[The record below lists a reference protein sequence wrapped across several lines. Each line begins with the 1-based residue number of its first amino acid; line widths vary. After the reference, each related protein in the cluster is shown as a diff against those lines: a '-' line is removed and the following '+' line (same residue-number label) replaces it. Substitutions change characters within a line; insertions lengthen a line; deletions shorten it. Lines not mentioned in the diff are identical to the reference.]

1 MRKLTIVFHH
11 AGGGH
16 QSAADALKATLAGQ
30 EHPWDVSLLDIQ
42 ELLDPLD
49 LLRRATGLRIQDTYN
64 LILRK
69 GWTRFTPQLLVI
81 LQGTIRL
88 YHSPIVRAL
97 RAYWAQHPADLVLS
111 VIPHFN
117 REIAE
122 SLRPVG
128 IRTPREIPIWPSQAG
143 RDALKA
149 QPSAAKA
156 ASMAGANGTAEAVPY
171 PKLSGNEPNQRIL
184 NSRTLGT
191 ETAITKPP
199 FVTLITD
206 LADYPPHFWIEPES
220 EYIIVGS
227 ERARQQALTIG
238 HPADH
243 IFQTSGM
250 ILKPRFYEKTTVD
263 RVAERTRLGLEPDC
277 PTGIVLFGGYGSKV
291 MVDITRKLN
300 EAGGGVQIILICGH
314 NQKLAAELKNLRTRK
329 PVLVVGFA
337 QNVEYYMALAD
348 FFIGKPGPGSISEAL
363 QFHLP
368 VIVECNSKTLPQ
380 ERYNA
385 EWVTEKGFG
394 IVVPSFKN
402 IAPAVQRLLESA
414 TFNAFR
420 MKANEYSNRALF
432 EVPIILEECA
442 PHTAATIQ
450 PQAAVLI

>member
-16 QSAADALKATLAGQ
+16 QSAAEALRDTLTQ
-30 EHPWDVSLLDIQ
+30 HERPWEVALLDIQ

-49 LLRRATGLRIQDTYN
+49 LIRRATGLRIQDTYN

-69 GWTRFTPQLLVI
+69 GWTRFTPQLLVV
-81 LQGTIRL
+81 LQGTIRA
-88 YHSPIVRAL
+88 YHSPIVKAL

-117 REIAE
+117 REIAD
-122 SLRPVG
+122 SLR
-128 IRTPREIPIWPSQAG
+128 T
-143 RDALKA
+143 DD
-149 QPSAAKA
+149 
-156 ASMAGANGTAEAVPY
+156 
-171 PKLSGNEPNQRIL
+171 
-184 NSRTLGT
+184 
-191 ETAITKPP
+191 TKTP

-206 LADYPPHFWIEPES
+206 LADYPPHFWIERES
-220 EYIIVGS
+220 EYIIVGT

-238 HPADH
+238 HSADH

-263 RVAERTRLGLEPDC
+263 REAERKRLGLEPGC
-277 PTGIVLFGGYGSKV
+277 PTGIVLFGGHGSQV

-300 EAGGGVQIILICGH
+300 HGGSGVQLILICGH
-314 NQKLAAELKNLRTRK
+314 NQKLAAELQKLPTRK
-329 PVLVVGFA
+329 PVAVVGFA

-385 EWVTEKGFG
+385 EWVTENGYG
-394 IVVPSFKN
+394 IVVPRFKQ
-402 IAPAVQRLLESA
+402 IAPAVQRLLQGA
-414 TFNAFR
+414 TYDEFCR
-420 MKANEYSNRALF
+420 KAHEYSNRALF
-432 EVPIILEECA
+432 EVPVILEQCLERG
-442 PHTAATIQ
+442 ATSSQ
-450 PQAAVLI
+450 SRVAV

>member
-16 QSAADALKATLAGQ
+16 RSAADALKDTLAGQ
-30 EHPWDVSLLDIQ
+30 EHPWDVTLLDIQ

-69 GWTRFTPQLLVI
+69 GWTRFTPQLLV
-81 LQGTIRL
+81 LLKGTIRL
-88 YHSPIVRAL
+88 YHSPIVKAL

-117 REIAE
+117 REIAD
-122 SLRPVG
+122 SLR
-128 IRTPREIPIWPSQAG
+128 S
-143 RDALKA
+143 DD
-149 QPSAAKA
+149 
-156 ASMAGANGTAEAVPY
+156 
-171 PKLSGNEPNQRIL
+171 
-184 NSRTLGT
+184 
-191 ETAITKPP
+191 TKTP

-206 LADYPPHFWIEPES
+206 LADYPPHFWIERES
-220 EYIIVGS
+220 EYIIAGT
-227 ERARQQALTIG
+227 ERARQQALTMG

-243 IFQTSGM
+243 IFQASGM

-263 RVAERTRLGLEPDC
+263 CVAERKQLGLEPDC
-277 PTGIVLFGGYGSKV
+277 LTGVVLFGGYGSRV

-300 EAGGGVQIILICGH
+300 EAGSSVQLILICGH
-314 NQKLAAELKNLRTRK
+314 NEKLAAELKNLPARK
-329 PVLVVGFA
+329 PILVVGFT

-385 EWVTEKGFG
+385 EWVTENGFG
-394 IVVPSFKN
+394 IVVPSFKR
-402 IAPAVQRLLESA
+402 IAPAVQRLLQSA

-442 PHTAATIQ
+442 PHTAAPTQ
-450 PQAAVLI
+450 SQAAV